1 MSTFR
6 YIVVDNKYKIDYLL
20 SLFVYIM
27 YCYVVFLFVS
37 FCNNMITLRYIKIHL
52 ETFRKQ

>member
-1 MSTFR
+1 M
-6 YIVVDNKYKIDYLL
+6 VDNKYKIDYLL

-37 FCNNMITLRYIKIHL
+37 FCNNMITLRYIKVHL
-52 ETFRKQ
+52 ETFEEQ